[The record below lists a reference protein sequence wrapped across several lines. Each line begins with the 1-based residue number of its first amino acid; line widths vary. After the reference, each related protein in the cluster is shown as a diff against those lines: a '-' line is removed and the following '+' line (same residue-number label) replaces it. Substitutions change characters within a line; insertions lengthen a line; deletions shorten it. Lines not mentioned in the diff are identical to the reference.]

1 MKNAIAGSIDEYIAG
16 FPEDIQQ
23 KLEQVRATIKEAAPG
38 ATEAIKY
45 AMPAFVFKGNL
56 VFFAAYKNH
65 IGFYPA
71 PTENEAFKED
81 LSAYKSGKGTLQFP
95 FDKPIP
101 LKLVS
106 KIVKFRVKENA
117 EKVDIK
123 KKK

>member
-1 MKNAIAGSIDEYIAG
+1 MKSAVAGSIDEYIAG

>member
-1 MKNAIAGSIDEYIAG
+1 MKSAVAGSIDEYIAG

-38 ATEAIKY
+38 AVEAIKY

-106 KIVKFRVKENA
+106 KIVKFRVKENS
-117 EKVDIK
+117 EKENRK
-123 KKK
+123 KQK